1 MAGGAR
7 ISVLSSDLGLGGGNR
22 GRGDLL
28 TIYFTG
34 ASKQFGW
41 WGPGI
46 YQYTCDWKG
55 CPHLL
60 MPEGGKFGV

>member
-22 GRGDLL
+22 GRGDFL

-34 ASKQFGW
+34 PSKQFGW

-46 YQYTCDWKG
+46 YQVF
-55 CPHLL
+55 PFHNPS
-60 MPEGGKFGV
+60 MPRVCC